1 MALMFLNG
9 DGMRGGRAH
18 YTIEGVPLV
27 GERRTAPLYR
37 FFSVRDE
44 FPALYPVA
52 EGGQPIL
59 GELYDVPMG
68 PLSALLAT
76 EPPELELS
84 IIELEDGELS
94 FAMVLREAEHALGIH
109 KDITSYG
116 GWRAYRAAALSEGP
130 DKRRPRSDAPDPHP
144 GHVRRGGQGE
154 DPGQRVG
161 GVAGVTQV
169 DRQRA
174 PVGRAQP
181 DRVEVLAD
189 REVADPVLQAE
200 RPGAGPGRQVQQV
213 GRRQAQPGR
222 AEQLLDEVG
231 LQRLL
236 GQEQAGARAH
246 VGAERDTDPV
256 LARAGAAGKA
266 RCPGRCCWSG
276 SARPTRRARP
286 ARRARRRRGGRCAR
300 TRCAR

>member
-68 PLSALLAT
+68 PLNALLAT
-76 EPPELELS
+76 EPTELELS
-84 IIELEDGELS
+84 IIELEGGELS

-116 GWRAYRAAALSEGP
+116 GWHAYRAVALSEAP
-130 DKRRPRSDAPDPHP
+130 DKRRPP
-144 GHVRRGGQGE
+144 
-154 DPGQRVG
+154 
-161 GVAGVTQV
+161 
-169 DRQRA
+169 
-174 PVGRAQP
+174 
-181 DRVEVLAD
+181 L
-189 REVADPVLQAE
+189 
-200 RPGAGPGRQVQQV
+200 
-213 GRRQAQPGR
+213 
-222 AEQLLDEVG
+222 
-231 LQRLL
+231 
-236 GQEQAGARAH
+236 
-246 VGAERDTDPV
+246 
-256 LARAGAAGKA
+256 
-266 RCPGRCCWSG
+266 
-276 SARPTRRARP
+276 
-286 ARRARRRRGGRCAR
+286 
-300 TRCAR
+300 